1 MSVVF
6 KMVGSGCMGYIGC
19 RQGAGKEGGGG
30 SKQKSFRSH

>member
-19 RQGAGKEGGGG
+19 RQGAGKEGGRGE
-30 SKQKSFRSH
+30 